1 MSWILFLWI
10 GANEPTV
17 IQGFTTEAKCEAFAD
32 KVRSPVQAIER
43 KKFQCLKVE
52 K

>member
-1 MSWILFLWI
+1 MSWILFLWL
-10 GANEPTV
+10 GANQPTV

-32 KVRSPVQAIER
+32 KVRSPYYLDER